1 MFTSYTY
8 LADILE
14 KLAGFNGATVGWI
27 LMGFGGVGLFGNWA
41 GGRLVDRH
49 PLGASVLF
57 CVPLAIGLIAL
68 APLIKGSFVLALV
81 LTVLGI
87 CQAALFTISHTR
99 VMKAAEGRPASGA
112 SLNISGGNIG
122 IALGAFIGS
131 RVIDLFGLASV
142 GLAGAVIIV
151 AAMAATLSLVT
162 APHRLPQLS
171 GETQ

>member
-1 MFTSYTY
+1 M
-8 LADILE
+8 
-14 KLAGFNGATVGWI
+14 LAGNNASAA
-27 LMGFGGVGLFGNWA
+27 LPFGSLRRDLSERSNPCFG
-41 GGRLVDRH
+41 
-49 PLGASVLF
+49 S
-57 CVPLAIGLIAL
+57 GLITL
-68 APLIKGSFVLALV
+68 VPFIKESLVLALV
-81 LTVLGI
+81 LAVLDI

-99 VMKAAEGRPASGA
+99 VMKAAEGRPTFA

-171 GETQ
+171 GATQ

>member
-1 MFTSYTY
+1 MKNCP
-8 LADILE
+8 L
-14 KLAGFNGATVGWI
+14 VGK
-27 LMGFGGVGLFGNWA
+27 V
-41 GGRLVDRH
+41 
-49 PLGASVLF
+49 
-57 CVPLAIGLIAL
+57 
-68 APLIKGSFVLALV
+68 
-81 LTVLGI
+81 
-87 CQAALFTISHTR
+87 AALFTVSHTR
-99 VMKAAEGRPASGA
+99 VMKTAEGRPALGA